1 MAEKKTVSV
10 KVLNMSGE
18 KVSDLK
24 LKASVFAVEPHQQC
38 MFDAVQVEQSNSR
51 QATAKTKKRF
61 EVSGG
66 GKKPWRQKGT
76 GRARAGSTRSPIWVG
91 GGTVFGPTGVQN
103 YKISQNKKEHQ
114 LALKSALS
122 LKVANKN
129 LVVVDSIAVEE
140 IKTKTIVNF
149 LDAVKVDG
157 KAIVAV
163 KELDANLCASVR
175 NIGWVKLVTWDNISV
190 LDLLNA
196 DYLVI
201 SEEAIKTAEE
211 ALA

>member
-10 KVLNMSGE
+10 KVLNMAGE

-24 LKASVFAVEPHQQC
+24 LKASVFAVEPHKQS

-103 YKISQNKKEHQ
+103 FKISQNKKEHQ

-122 LKVANKN
+122 LKVKEG
-129 LVVVDSIAVEE
+129 LVVVDNIAVDA
-140 IKTKTIVNF
+140 IKTKTFVNF
-149 LDAVKVDG
+149 LDAVKVEG
-157 KAIVAV
+157 KTIVAV
-163 KELDANLCASVR
+163 KEIDENLFASAR
-175 NIGWVKLVTWDNISV
+175 NVGWVKLVSWDNLSV

-196 DYLVI
+196 DQLVI
-201 SEEAIKTAEE
+201 SQEAVKTVEE